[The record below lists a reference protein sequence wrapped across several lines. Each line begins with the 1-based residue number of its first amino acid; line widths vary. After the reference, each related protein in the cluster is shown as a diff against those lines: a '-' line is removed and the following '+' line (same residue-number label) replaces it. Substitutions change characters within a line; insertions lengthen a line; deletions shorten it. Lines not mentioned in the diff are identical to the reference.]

1 MKIIHINF
9 PIDNILWDWES
20 NKYKVKK
27 NQIKDISYKK
37 KLKTLAHTIL
47 CIITHIYICTSCF
60 LFVPAT
66 LYNYKQFFPPTQYY
80 SVFRYIVSHP

>member
-37 KLKTLAHTIL
+37 KLKTLAHNIL
-47 CIITHIYICTSCF
+47 RII
-60 LFVPAT
+60 V
-66 LYNYKQFFPPTQYY
+66 
-80 SVFRYIVSHP
+80 